1 MSASKNLEYE
11 KTSFLN
17 KSNSAFIERM
27 YLKFV
32 NRDADLPESWKDY
45 FEGIGDELNV
55 IAKEINGPS
64 WGPKKNKIDID
75 ELQKKIDQKENNLE
89 NNIVDRSGK
98 FNYQVL
104 ADSNKDSI
112 SAVSLIRA
120 YRLRGHLLANLD
132 PLGMRE
138 SDYLDELHPEFYGF
152 KKENYDKK
160 IFLNGVI
167 NRKDAS
173 IREILKFLKKT
184 YCGNIGYEFMHIS
197 NPDERKWFRD
207 RIEKDSNALEFTKN
221 GKEAILNKLV
231 QAEGFEKFLA
241 TKYVGTKRFGLDG
254 GESLIPALEQIIK
267 ISGQSQVKEVKIGM
281 SHRGRLNVLA
291 NVLQKSYKR
300 IFNEFAGEFGNTSD
314 EGAGDVKYHL
324 GASSNRE
331 FDGNSVHVSLTDNP
345 SHLEAVNPVV
355 LGQTRA
361 KQFFHKDR
369 ERNKVIPI
377 LIHGDA
383 AFAGQGV
390 VAECFAMSGLP
401 GHNTG
406 GTIHIIVNNQI
417 GFTTSP
423 RFARSSPYPS
433 DVAKMVDAPII
444 HANGDDP
451 EAVVYAAR
459 IASEFRL
466 KFNRDVVVDLICY
479 RRFGHNEGDE
489 PSFTQPLMYKKIRSH
504 PSPVKVYGKNLIE
517 EKIISNEDLE
527 NIIKKFKDLLDDQ
540 FKNAKDY
547 KPKIA
552 WFEGTW
558 SAYKPEKGK
567 DKRGVTGAD
576 TKKLL
581 EISEKINSSS
591 DDLNLHKTIV
601 KILNNRKEVVKS
613 GHNIDWSTAE
623 SLAFGSL
630 LEEGYPVRLV
640 GQDSGRGT
648 FSQRHSVLRNQK
660 DNSRYVPLNN
670 ISNNQKQFEVVDSFL
685 SELAVLGFEYGYSL
699 VEPNTLTLWEA
710 QFGDFANGAQV
721 VIDQF
726 IASGER
732 KWRRASGLVMLLP
745 HGYEGQGPEHSS
757 ARLERFLQL
766 CSNDNMQ
773 VMNCT
778 TPANYFHALRRQ
790 MHRDF
795 RKPLIMMTPKSLLRN
810 KYCVSN
816 LEDFSK
822 SNSFHRILWDHAID
836 PQSKGFIKLKESSE
850 IKKVILCS
858 GKVYFDL
865 LEAREKLKK
874 DDVILFRIEQLYPF
888 PAKALVNELKPFAKN
903 AKFFWCQEEPKNMG
917 AWFSVRD
924 YIQWTL
930 DTIKA
935 NNNEISYIG
944 RSPDA
949 SPATGY
955 AKRHNSQQQEI
966 IDKVFE

>member
-1 MSASKNLEYE
+1 MSSSKNLEFE
-11 KTSFLN
+11 KTAFLS
-17 KSNSAFIERM
+17 KSNSAFIEEM

-32 NRDADLPESWKDY
+32 NNDPSLPDSWKIY
-45 FEGIGDELNV
+45 FDQIGDEADIIVN
-55 IAKEINGPS
+55 EINGPS
-64 WGPKKNKIDID
+64 WSPSKKVSIRKLQNSNNENKNQA
-75 ELQKKIDQKENNLE
+75 ELVSKQSNANSIKAVAMI
-89 NNIVDRSGK
+89 RS
-98 FNYQVL
+98 
-104 ADSNKDSI
+104 
-112 SAVSLIRA
+112 
-120 YRLRGHLLANLD
+120 YRQRGHLIAKLD
-132 PLGMRE
+132 PLGLLKA
-138 SDYLDELHPEFYGF
+138 DYLEELHPESYGF
-152 KKENYDKK
+152 KKEKYNDK
-160 IFLNGVI
+160 IFLDGVI
-167 NRKDAS
+167 NRQHS
-173 IREILKFLKKT
+173 SVSEILKFLRDK
-184 YCGNIGYEFMHIS
+184 YCGSLGFEYMHIS
-197 NPDERKWFRD
+197 NPTERKWFRD
-207 RIEKDSNALEFTKN
+207 RVEKADDFKFTQN
-221 GKEAILNKLV
+221 GKEAILKKLI
-231 QAEGFEKFLA
+231 QAEGFEKFLH

-267 ISGQSQVKEVKIGM
+267 IGGQSKVKEVKIGM

-300 IFNEFAGEFGNTSD
+300 IFNEFAGEISSKSEDDT
-314 EGAGDVKYHL
+314 GDVKYHL

-331 FDGNSVHVSLTDNP
+331 FDGNQVHVSLTDNP

-361 KQFFHKDR
+361 KQYFHKDK

-433 DVAKMVDAPII
+433 DIAKMVEAPII
-444 HANGDDP
+444 HVNGDDP

-459 IASEFRL
+459 IATDFRL
-466 KFNRDVVVDLICY
+466 KFNRDVVIDLICY

-504 PSPVKVYGKNLIE
+504 PSPIKVYGEKLI
-517 EKIISNEDLE
+517 NEGSITDDYFRKS
-527 NIIKKFKDLLDDQ
+527 IKEFKELLDDQ
-540 FKNAKDY
+540 YKNAKNY
-547 KPKIA
+547 KPKIE

-558 SAYKPEKGK
+558 SRYKPARGK
-567 DKRGVTGAD
+567 DKRGVTGYD
-576 TKKLL
+576 LKKLKI
-581 EISEKINSSS
+581 ISEKINTIPKEI
-591 DDLNLHKTIV
+591 NIHKTIAKV
-601 KILNNRKEVVKS
+601 LENRKSNVNNEEK
-613 GHNIDWSTAE
+613 IDWSSAE
-623 SLAFGSL
+623 ALAFGSL

-648 FSQRHSVLRNQK
+648 FSQRHSVLRNQI
-660 DNSRYVPLNN
+660 DNSRYIPLNK
-670 ISNNQKQFEVVDSFL
+670 ISNKQKNFEIVDSFL

-699 VEPNTLTLWEA
+699 VEPNTLTIWEA

-732 KWRRASGLVMLLP
+732 KWSRASGLVMLLP

-773 VMNCT
+773 IMNCT

-795 RKPLIMMTPKSLLRN
+795 RKPLIIMTPKSLLRH
-810 KYCVSN
+810 KHCVSN
-816 LEDFSK
+816 LSDFSK
-822 SNSFHRILWDHAID
+822 QNTFHRVLWDHAID
-836 PQSKGFIKLKESSE
+836 PKLKGFIKLKKKEK

-858 GKVYFDL
+858 GKIYFDL
-865 LEAREKLKK
+865 LEAREKLKR
-874 DDVILFRIEQLYPF
+874 DDLVFYRIEQLYPF
-888 PAKALVNELKPFAKN
+888 PVKSLVKELKPYAKN
-903 AKFFWCQEEPKNMG
+903 GKFYWCQEEPKNMG

-930 DTIKA
+930 DNIKA
-935 NNNEISYIG
+935 NNKEISYIG

-955 AKRHNSQQQEI
+955 AKRHVSQQQEI
-966 IDKVFE
+966 IKKVFE